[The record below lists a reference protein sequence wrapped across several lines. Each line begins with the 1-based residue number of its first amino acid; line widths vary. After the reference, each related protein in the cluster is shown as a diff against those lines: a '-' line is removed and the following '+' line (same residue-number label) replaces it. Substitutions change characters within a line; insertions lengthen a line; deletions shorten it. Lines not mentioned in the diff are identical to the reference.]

1 VLLDHKEPR
10 ETKAILAQLAL
21 KARKE
26 LRELKVQKGR
36 KEK

>member
-10 ETKAILAQLAL
+10 ETKAILVQLAL

-26 LRELKVQKGR
+26 LRELKVLKDK